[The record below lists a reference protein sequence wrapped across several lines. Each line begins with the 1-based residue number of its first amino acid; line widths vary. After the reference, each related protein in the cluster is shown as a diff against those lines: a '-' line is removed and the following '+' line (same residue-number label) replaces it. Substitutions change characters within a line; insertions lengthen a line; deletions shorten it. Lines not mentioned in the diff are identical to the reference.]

1 MAGREASHLADRRV
15 ALVTGASSGLGTEFA
30 RLLAAR
36 GWDLCI
42 AARRGDRLAKLAEE
56 IESQHAVR
64 VTAIENDLSSPTG
77 AERLV
82 AEVEAS
88 GQPISML
95 INNAGFGIF
104 GQVADQSL
112 ATIDSMLQVNLV
124 AVTKLARLCV
134 APMRQRGHG
143 YVLNVA
149 SFAALQPIPGYT
161 VYSGTKAYVVA
172 FSQGLRHEL
181 RGSGVRVSAI
191 APGFTATE
199 FHKVSRHHWTRLM
212 KLMTLDPRQVAAA
225 GIAGVLKGKP
235 LIVPG
240 WWYKANAVTVRLLPQ
255 AVASALSAWVV
266 GPPLGQR

>member
-1 MAGREASHLADRRV
+1 MAREGSHGPSRQV
-15 ALVTGASSGLGTEFA
+15 ALVTGASSGLGVEFA
-30 RLLAAR
+30 RLLAVR
-36 GWDLCI
+36 GWDLLI
-42 AARRGDRLAKLAEE
+42 TARRVDRLAKLAAEL
-56 IESQHAVR
+56 ESQYAVG
-64 VTAIENDLSSPTG
+64 VTVIENDLNDAAG
-77 AERLV
+77 AERLY
-82 AEVEAS
+82 AEIEATGRS
-88 GQPISML
+88 VSML

-124 AVTKLARLCV
+124 AVTQLARLCV
-134 APMRQRGHG
+134 VPMRQRGHG
-143 YVLNVA
+143 YILNVA

-181 RGSGVRVSAI
+181 LGSGVRVSAI

-199 FHKVSRHHWTRLM
+199 FHKVSDHRWTWLM
-212 KLMTLDPRQVAAA
+212 KRMTLDARHVAAA

-240 WWYKANAVTVRLLPQ
+240 WWYKANALTVRLLPHS
-255 AVASALSAWVV
+255 VASTLASWVV
-266 GPPLGQR
+266 GPLP